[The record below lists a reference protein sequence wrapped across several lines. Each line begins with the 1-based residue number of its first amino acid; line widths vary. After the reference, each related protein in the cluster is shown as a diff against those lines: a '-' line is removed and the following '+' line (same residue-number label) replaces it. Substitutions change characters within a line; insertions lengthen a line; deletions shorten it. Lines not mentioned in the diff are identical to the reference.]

1 MAKIPEIKDTKKL
14 SLDFIAGLIAGEGS
28 FLVIPQ
34 NKGKQTVFVFQIK
47 LHYDDRRMVFAVRN
61 SLGLKKP
68 AIYEFC
74 HNNRHASVLMVRK
87 RSIIENVIIPAF
99 EGRLSG
105 LKEQQFQRW
114 KERFFEEKKKWRYR
128 YGQRAYLS
136 ERFSPPEPH
145 IPPSSTL
152 SDLSEEEIK
161 KLMMGIGE
169 L

>member
-14 SLDFIAGLIAGEGS
+14 SLDFIAGLIAGGGS
-28 FLVIPQ
+28 FLVVPYR
-34 NKGKQTVFVFQIK
+34 KGKQTVFVFQLRLHFNDRK
-47 LHYDDRRMVFAVRN
+47 LVFAVRN
-61 SLGLKKP
+61 SLGLKEP
-68 AIYEFC
+68 VYEFY
-74 HNNRHASVLMVRK
+74 HNNRHSALLLVRK
-87 RSIIENVIIPAF
+87 RAIIENIIIPAF

-145 IPPSSTL
+145 ISSSSTI
-152 SDLSEEEIK
+152 SEEESK
-161 KLMMGIGE
+161 KSMMGVGE